1 MCWGFVKAGVSL
13 RPSHC
18 PPEMQHSLLLQA
30 QGWSSELAVGPAF
43 LLSSQGRERE
53 RESKRERE
61 RESKRE
67 RGRERERERE
77 RESKRERERER
88 F

>member
-61 RESKRE
+61 RERESKRE
-67 RGRERERERE
+67 RARGRERERERE
-77 RESKRERERER
+77 VEREGER
-88 F
+88 